1 MEYRYMGKVVW
12 QLTFEFLKNP
22 IILSFFIIGI
32 LGAIFYKK
40 IIGKIGEMDVAHE
53 LNKLPSNEYSIINNA
68 MLYDENGKSHQI
80 DHIVFS
86 KFGIFVIET
95 KNFEGLIKGNTYDK
109 QWIQILGNTKN
120 SFYNPVHQNYG
131 HIKVLE
137 EKLNIRENKFISIV
151 CFSDKAK
158 LNITGN
164 GNVVNTRNLV
174 SKIINEYTENII
186 QEDINHLMK
195 EIETVQDKSL
205 NRNSNHVNNIKKSLN
220 EKTSDNKICPKCGG
234 ELVGRKG
241 KYGDF
246 LGCSNYPKCKYTLN
260 LNKKL

>member
-1 MEYRYMGKVVW
+1 MEKVMW

-22 IILSFFIIGI
+22 FFLGVIIIGI
-32 LGAIFYKK
+32 LWVIFYKK
-40 IIGKIGEMDVAHE
+40 IIGKIGELDVSHE
-53 LNKLPSNEYSIINNA
+53 LNKLPSNQYSIINNV

-109 QWIQILGNTKN
+109 QWIQILGKTKN
-120 SFYNPVHQNYG
+120 YFYNPVHQNYG

-137 EKLNIRENKFISIV
+137 EKLNIKENKFISIV

-164 GNVVNTRNLV
+164 GNVINTRNLV
-174 SKIINEYTENII
+174 SKITNEYTETII
-186 QEDINHLMK
+186 QEDINDLIK
-195 EIETVQDKSL
+195 EVKTLQDKSL
-205 NRNSNHVNNIKKSLN
+205 NRSFNHVNNIKKSLN
-220 EKTSDNKICPKCGG
+220 EKTSDNRVCPKCGG
-234 ELVGRKG
+234 KLVERKG

-246 LGCSNYPKCKYTLN
+246 LGCSNYPRCRYTWK
-260 LNKKL
+260 LNKR

>member
-1 MEYRYMGKVVW
+1 MGKVVW

>member
-1 MEYRYMGKVVW
+1 MEKVMW

-22 IILSFFIIGI
+22 FFLGVIIIGI
-32 LGAIFYKK
+32 LCSIFYKK
-40 IIGKIGEMDVAHE
+40 IIGKIGELDVSHE
-53 LNKLPSNEYSIINNA
+53 LNKLPSNQYSIINNV

-95 KNFEGLIKGNTYDK
+95 KNFEGLIKGDTYDK
-109 QWIQILGNTKN
+109 QWVQFLGKTKN
-120 SFYNPVHQNYG
+120 SFYNPIHQNYG

-137 EKLNIRENKFISIV
+137 EKLNIKENKFISIV

-164 GNVVNTRNLV
+164 GKAINTRKLV
-174 SKIINEYTENII
+174 SKIINEYTEIII
-186 QEDINHLMK
+186 QEDINDLIK
-195 EIETVQDKSL
+195 KVETLQDKSI
-205 NRNSNHVNNIKKSLN
+205 NRNFNHVNNIKKSLN
-220 EKTSDNKICPKCGG
+220 EKKSDDRICPKCGG
-234 ELVGRKG
+234 RLIERKG

-246 LGCSNYPKCKYTLN
+246 LGCSNYPRCKYTWK
-260 LNKKL
+260 LNKK

>member
-1 MEYRYMGKVVW
+1 MEKVMW

-22 IILSFFIIGI
+22 FFLGVIIIGI
-32 LGAIFYKK
+32 LCSIFYKK
-40 IIGKIGEMDVAHE
+40 IIGKIGELDVSHE
-53 LNKLPSNEYSIINNA
+53 LNKLPSNQYSIINNV

-109 QWIQILGNTKN
+109 QWIQILGKTKN
-120 SFYNPVHQNYG
+120 YFYNPVHQNYG

-137 EKLNIRENKFISIV
+137 EKLNLKENKFNSIV

-164 GNVVNTRNLV
+164 GNVINTRNLV
-174 SKIINEYTENII
+174 NKRINEHTKIII
-186 QEDINHLMK
+186 QEDINDLIK
-195 EIETVQDKSL
+195 EVKTLQDKSL
-205 NRNSNHVNNIKKSLN
+205 NRSFNHVNNIKKSLN
-220 EKTSDNKICPKCGG
+220 EKTSDNRVCPKCG
-234 ELVGRKG
+234 EKLVERKG

-246 LGCSNYPKCKYTLN
+246 LGCYNYPRCKYTWK
-260 LNKKL
+260 LNKK

>member
-1 MEYRYMGKVVW
+1 MEKVVW

-22 IILSFFIIGI
+22 IILSFCIIGI
-32 LGAIFYKK
+32 FGAIFYKK
-40 IIGKIGEMDVAHE
+40 IIGKIGEMDVSHE
-53 LNKLPSNEYSIINNA
+53 FKKLPSNKYSIMNNV

-109 QWIQILGNTKN
+109 QWVQFLGKTKN
-120 SFYNPVHQNYG
+120 NFYNPVHQNYG

-137 EKLNIRENKFISIV
+137 EKLGIKENIFISIV
-151 CFSDKAK
+151 CFSDEAK

-164 GNVVNTRNLV
+164 GNVINTRNLV
-174 SKIINEYTENII
+174 SKIINEYTEAII
-186 QEDINHLMK
+186 EEDINDLIK
-195 EIETVQDKSL
+195 EIEALQDKHL
-205 NRNSNHVNNIKKSLN
+205 NRNFNHVNNIKKSLN
-220 EKTSDNKICPKCGG
+220 KNPSEDRICPKCGG
-234 ELVGRKG
+234 RLIERKG

-246 LGCSNYPKCKYTLN
+246 LGCSNYPKCKYTWN
-260 LNKKL
+260 LKKR

>member
-1 MEYRYMGKVVW
+1 MGKVVW
-12 QLTFEFLKNP
+12 QLVIEFLKNP
-22 IILSFFIIGI
+22 MILSLFIIGI
-32 LGAIFYKK
+32 FGALFYKK
-40 IIGKIGEMDVAHE
+40 IIGKIGEIDVSHE
-53 LNKLPSNEYSIINNA
+53 LKKLPNNKYSIINNV

-109 QWIQILGNTKN
+109 QWIQILGKTKTN
-120 SFYNPVHQNYG
+120 FYNPVHQNYG

-137 EKLNIRENKFISIV
+137 EKLNIKENKFISIV

-164 GNVVNTRNLV
+164 GNVINTRNLV
-174 SKIINEYTENII
+174 SKIINEYTETIM
-186 QEDINHLMK
+186 QEDINDLIK
-195 EIETVQDKSL
+195 EVETLQDKSL
-205 NRNSNHVNNIKKSLN
+205 NRNFNHVNNIKKTLN
-220 EKTSDNKICPKCGG
+220 EKPSDNRVCPKCGG
-234 ELVGRKG
+234 KLVERKG

-246 LGCSNYPKCKYTLN
+246 LGCSNYPRCKYTLN
-260 LNKKL
+260 LNKK